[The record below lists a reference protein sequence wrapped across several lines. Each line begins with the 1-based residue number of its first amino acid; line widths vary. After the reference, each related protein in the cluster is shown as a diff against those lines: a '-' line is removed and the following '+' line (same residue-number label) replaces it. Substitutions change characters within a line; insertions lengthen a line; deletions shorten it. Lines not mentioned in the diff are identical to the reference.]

1 MTKKAFCCQI
11 SGFELRSPS
20 LLTYVNCGSSK
31 EVVQLTGN
39 WLKEVLSLQ
48 KFPKPPPKSL
58 LDYVRK
64 VK

>member
-11 SGFELRSPS
+11 SGFELRSFFADLCQLWILKRSGPAHGK
-20 LLTYVNCGSSK
+20 LVKGSAIFAKVS
-31 EVVQLTGN
+31 QA
-39 WLKEVLSLQ
+39 
-48 KFPKPPPKSL
+48 PPKSL